1 MAATPGVE
9 PGFALMAINKPPPA
23 HPRRRRQRGD
33 VKTVLS
39 SQTARQMNLF
49 NRCSAATAGIEP
61 ALFHYYGLSCSLVV
75 PRRYIGFGG
84 DVKTLPILTDW
95 KWL

>member
-1 MAATPGVE
+1 MVATPGVE

-49 NRCSAATAGIEP
+49 NRYSAATAGIEP
-61 ALFHYYGLSCSLVV
+61 ALLHWQADSLPLSHLGSPTCAFDSN
-75 PRRYIGFGG
+75 
-84 DVKTLPILTDW
+84 KNKLTMR
-95 KWL
+95 